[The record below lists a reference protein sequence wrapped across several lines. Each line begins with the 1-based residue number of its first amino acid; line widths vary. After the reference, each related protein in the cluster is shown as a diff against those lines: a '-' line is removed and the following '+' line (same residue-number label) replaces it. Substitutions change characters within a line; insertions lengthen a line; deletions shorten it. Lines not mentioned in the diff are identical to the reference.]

1 MQHLQPNTTLQ
12 GGKYRIER
20 VLGQGGFGI
29 TYLATDIALDRK
41 VAVKEFF
48 PKDYCDRNGS
58 TSHITI
64 GTESAAEFVQKL
76 KAKFL
81 KEVRNIAKLDHPGI
95 IRIHAA
101 FEENNTAYYVMD
113 YIEGENLAEM
123 VQRNGPL
130 PEQRAISYIEK
141 VGEALQYIHA
151 RNINHLDIKPANIM
165 VRREDDRPIL
175 IDFGL
180 SKQYDTEGQ
189 QTSTTPTGISHGYAP
204 MEQYNDGGVKEFSPQ
219 TDIYSLAATLYF
231 LLSGVTP
238 PQATKLV
245 DEELTF
251 PLSIPA
257 NLTAAISKGM
267 ATSRKQRYDAVDKFL
282 AGINTYENTIIEFLP
297 IDNSTHASLPIKEKV
312 YLLKSFKWFWKGIA
326 IATILIVVTLVL
338 ANVVLLYS
346 TTAQNKMGELYFNGK
361 WSSKNYEKAVKWFQK
376 AAEQGNA
383 AAQHNLGICYDTGR
397 GVGQNYSEAVKWYK
411 KAAEQ
416 GRADAQY
423 NLGSCYYNGE
433 GISQDYSEAA
443 KWYRKA
449 AEQGYAKAQNTLGL
463 CYDNGEGV
471 IQDHSEAAKWY
482 RKAADQGNADAQY
495 NLGLCYTNGEGV
507 IQDHSEAAKWYRKA
521 ADQGNA
527 SAQYNLGVCYSN
539 GHGVDQDNVEAVKW
553 YRKAAEQGNA
563 DAQYNLGV
571 CYENGEGVTQ
581 DFEEAAKWNR
591 KAAEQGHKIARMWED
606 VEINGQVNLKD
617 YQ

>member
-12 GGKYRIER
+12 GGKYKIER

-29 TYLATDIALDRK
+29 TYLATDVALDRK
-41 VAVKEFF
+41 VAIKEFF

-64 GTESAAEFVQKL
+64 GMESAAEFVQKL

-123 VQRNGPL
+123 VQRNGSL
-130 PEQRAISYIEK
+130 PEQRAVSYIEK

-151 RNINHLDIKPANIM
+151 RHINHLDIKPANIM

-251 PLSIPA
+251 PQSIPA
-257 NLTAAISKGM
+257 NLIAAISKGM
-267 ATSRKQRYDAVDKFL
+267 ATARKQRYDAVDKFL
-282 AGINTYENTIIEFLP
+282 AEITTSEEEDTIIEFVQPQL
-297 IDNSTHASLPIKEKV
+297 IKQTQSVIPTLSAPSKRR
-312 YLLKSFKWFWKGIA
+312 KHFQIMGIA
-326 IATILIVVTLVL
+326 VIAIIVM
-338 ANVVLLYS
+338 ALLYKS
-346 TTAQNKMGELYFNGK
+346 IPSIIYNIGNRYCFGIGGANKEPSKAAKCYRIAAECGNTKAQEMLGFCYEHGYGIN
-361 WSSKNYEKAVKWFQK
+361 KNYTKA
-376 AAEQGNA
+376 
-383 AAQHNLGICYDTGR
+383 I
-397 GVGQNYSEAVKWYK
+397 KWY
-411 KAAEQ
+411 Q
-416 GRADAQY
+416 
-423 NLGSCYYNGE
+423 
-433 GISQDYSEAA
+433 ISI
-443 KWYRKA
+443 K
-449 AEQGYAKAQNTLGL
+449 
-463 CYDNGEGV
+463 
-471 IQDHSEAAKWY
+471 
-482 RKAADQGNADAQY
+482 QGNADAIDDLITAQIKLGNCYYFGDGVNKDY
-495 NLGLCYTNGEGV
+495 N
-507 IQDHSEAAKWYRKA
+507 
-521 ADQGNA
+521 
-527 SAQYNLGVCYSN
+527 
-539 GHGVDQDNVEAVKW
+539 EAVKW

-563 DAQYNLGV
+563 QAQFCLGT
-571 CYENGEGVTQ
+571 CYYDGTGVKQ
-581 DFEEAAKWNR
+581 DSNEAIKWLQ
-591 KAAEQGHKIARMWED
+591 KAAAQGNTKAIE
-606 VEINGQVNLKD
+606 VLKEL
-617 YQ
+617 QKLQ